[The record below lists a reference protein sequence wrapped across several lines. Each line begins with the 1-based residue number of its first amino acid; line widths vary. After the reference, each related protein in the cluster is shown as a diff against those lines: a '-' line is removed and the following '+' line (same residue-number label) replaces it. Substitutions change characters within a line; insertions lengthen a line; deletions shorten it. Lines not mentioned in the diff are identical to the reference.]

1 MTNNNSQGGA
11 SRSAS
16 IRRLTGMALLSAI
29 VVVLQ
34 LVGSFI
40 RLGPVSV
47 SLVLVPIAVAAALY
61 GPAAGAVVGGVFSV
75 VVLLQPD
82 TAFFYG
88 LSANGTIITVLC
100 KGILAGLLSGLVY
113 RLVEKENS
121 LVAVILAALVCP
133 LVNTGLFLLG
143 CRVFFWEGLT
153 QLAGGANTFAYVVTT
168 MIGFNFL
175 AELAVNL
182 ICVPAIQRIVKAVS
196 KKAE

>member
-1 MTNNNSQGGA
+1 MINNNSQDRN
-11 SRSAS
+11 SRSRS
-16 IRRLTGMALLSAI
+16 IQRLTGMAMLSAI

-61 GPAAGAVVGGVFSV
+61 GPTAGAIVGGVFSV

-133 LVNTGLFLLG
+133 LVNTGLFLFG
-143 CRVFFWEGLT
+143 CRLFFWDGLT
-153 QLAGGANTFAYVVTT
+153 ELAGGTNTFAYIITT

-175 AELAVNL
+175 AELVVNL
-182 ICVPAIQRIVKAVS
+182 ICVPVIQRIVRAVS
-196 KKAE
+196 KTE

>member
-1 MTNNNSQGGA
+1 MINNNSQDRN
-11 SRSAS
+11 SRSRS
-16 IRRLTGMALLSAI
+16 IQRLTGMAMLSAI

-61 GPAAGAVVGGVFSV
+61 GPTAGAVVGGVFSV

-82 TAFFYG
+82 TAFFYN
-88 LSANGTIITVLC
+88 LSVNGTVVTVLF

-113 RLVEKENS
+113 RALEGENS
-121 LVAVILAALVCP
+121 LAAVILAALVCP

-143 CRVFFWEGLT
+143 CRLFFWDGLT
-153 QLAGGANTFAYVVTT
+153 ELAGGTNTFAYIITT

-175 AELAVNL
+175 AELVVNL
-182 ICVPAIQRIVKAVS
+182 ICVPVIQRIVRAVS
-196 KKAE
+196 KTE

>member
-1 MTNNNSQGGA
+1 MRNNNDQDRN
-11 SRSAS
+11 SRSRS
-16 IRRLTGMALLSAI
+16 IRRLTGMAMLSAI

-82 TAFFYG
+82 TAFFYN
-88 LSANGTIITVLC
+88 LSMAGTVVTVLF
-100 KGILAGLLSGLVY
+100 KGILAGLLAGLVY
-113 RLVEKENS
+113 RAMEEKNS
-121 LVAVILAALVCP
+121 LAAVILAALICP

-143 CRVFFWEGLT
+143 CRLFFWKGLT
-153 QLAGGANTFAYVVTT
+153 ELAGGANTFAYVITT

-182 ICVPAIQRIVKAVS
+182 ICVPVIQRIVKAVS
-196 KKAE
+196 KAE